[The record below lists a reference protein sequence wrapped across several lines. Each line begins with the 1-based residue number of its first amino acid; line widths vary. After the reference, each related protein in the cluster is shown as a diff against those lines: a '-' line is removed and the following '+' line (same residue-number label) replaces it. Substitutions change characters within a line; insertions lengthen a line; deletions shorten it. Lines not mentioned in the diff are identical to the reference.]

1 MKNYLKLVNFEFN
14 RIAKLFAVLLSV
26 TFVIQIIGVIVLS
39 RFYLNMANENIY
51 DGMLS
56 KTDFLENYGHMS
68 LSLIVSD
75 MWFLG
80 PILFCVAA
88 VVFYIFLIW
97 YRDWIGKNTFIYRLL
112 MLPTTRLNIFF
123 AKITTILI
131 MTLGLVASQL
141 IMLPIETLVMKSIV
155 PKEFIRDITL
165 NQIVINM
172 PELRFIIPNSPI
184 ELVLMYGAGVLSVSI
199 LFTAILME
207 RSFKWKGIVAG
218 LIYSAVAVGLTI
230 LPILLQEFVLNGFF
244 YPIELFILEIIMAL
258 LVLAGSIW
266 TSRYLLMKKI
276 TV

>member
-14 RIAKLFAVLLSV
+14 RIAKLFAVLLGV
-26 TFVIQIIGVIVLS
+26 TFVIQIVGVIVLS

-56 KTDFLENYGHMS
+56 KTDFLENYGHMN
-68 LSLIVSD
+68 LSQIVSD

-131 MTLGLVASQL
+131 MTLGLVAIQL

-184 ELVLMYGAGVLSVSI
+184 ELVLMYGAGMLAVSI

-207 RSFKWKGIVAG
+207 RSFKWKGIFAG

>member
-131 MTLGLVASQL
+131 MTLGLVAIQL

-184 ELVLMYGAGVLSVSI
+184 ELVLMYGAGVLAVSI

-207 RSFKWKGIVAG
+207 RSFKWKGIFAG

-258 LVLAGSIW
+258 LVLTGSIW